1 MIVVFLVDTSASMNQ
16 KFSNGMTLLE
26 CTKSAIE
33 HLVKHMSQVKAPERS
48 GDKFM
53 LVTYDEV
60 SACVKSSLKDPL
72 PHLIKELKILRAND
86 TSNPGPSLSVVFDI
100 INKFRVC
107 QGIDTP
113 AIMNIPGITSAGAE
127 YYMEPFRW
135 DQRLYTLFLEPLI
148 EATDTPFRPGTYV
161 DTIDPQLSL
170 LSQVMGGTNHRV
182 RTLRHLLQAMDCMLG
197 ISKMPPT
204 PNSPQAVLNIYGV
217 TVKFENMLQDPQQP
231 STANHHQLIYI
242 NPNWL
247 NPQSRHQGFFPIPE
261 AFWPDLDAQRPP
273 TRTAQ
278 PTLYYHARD
287 ERNVDIPE
295 RFPFDKYV
303 IAPCPMTQE
312 LLMRPPGSCWPVH
325 IKNSYRIEGF
335 GFPFGFLKANT
346 NKNAVTLTVV
356 AYNYPALFT
365 LLGNLN
371 LTSGRVP
378 TGEWRRD
385 FAEYLSHT
393 PPYYYTAKSELIRVQ
408 SVEPSATADPVV
420 PKKRALCAN
429 AFDVPRSDLVSVLT
443 DLKIAFFKE
452 LQLSSSAALPPTPH
466 NSTIQP
472 SMTSSRA
479 MSTLLPPPRLDALI
493 DSDDLHS
500 LPIADMGIYQDRMQK
515 LQRESLRDPLRDEE
529 SLKSLQ
535 RTMFGNPY
543 KQEKKTLDSEDD
555 EASAGNAS
563 VSSNSSS
570 NGSSWSSILGRKRK
584 PRRRSVSPSPF
595 PIEKIPSLAHSDR
608 SVSGMAQTV
617 YLGQVGTKAPYPL
630 LKIAVQ
636 HGWGKAQSSDDGT
649 EGLGRHMVMHDG
661 EDEDDSDDDF
671 RRAMFN
677 SDEMELDGD
686 DEAARLR
693 ADTPMPGG
701 IGLDDDDENM
711 EDMQSAQ
718 ELIPAPITSVNLE
731 DIKPTNVGSRYH
743 PQDGAVANTLA
754 EGKQIEQQ
762 QGIKED
768 LDHLDGSA
776 KPVFESLVYDPSALM
791 ELQTIPHMIPERASI
806 SAATAAEAGLSNGLG
821 GELGIRQQ
829 NVDGVTGSQ
838 DLMPIAILSPPST
851 TKPSS
856 ISKPDGVVSPDSD
869 AEASSVAIDYGN
881 GAPFLT
887 SRSSKAQITLE
898 PSKTAGDSA
907 LSGPTPTD
915 TIPLATA
922 PSLPP
927 TSVPHEPWP
936 FMKQTHIE
944 FRNSVVKQLKMGP
957 TGEITLL
964 YNESTVLDMIT
975 KVNAASNWT
984 REQKLWAVMGCLA
997 VAKGFRR
1004 MTVVAKLETLQNRRS
1019 TIKMSSPPPPSGQQ
1033 ESLSPSSDKNDLRN
1047 IIRNAKKNQNETV
1060 DATVIGAAV
1069 VLLRDSVGFSQQ
1081 VQENEN
1087 ADVYKR
1093 PAVVATVE
1101 AEAAVLVW
1109 IGVVVYNQPVQEYE
1123 IVQCAVAV
1131 QRENPDRGA
1140 TCAGIKVEAEAT
1152 TAAAAAA
1159 SKMTG
1164 IQPRG
1169 SIVTGAPGKIWT
1181 DVEEAVIKVSAETE
1195 EESRARVPTEL
1206 SKPMAAVVTGGSKLG
1221 APHRGQDIDLNLDL
1235 DPLFD
1240 RGTEATL
1247 TLVEEEGAEDKA
1259 LHQTQRGR
1267 DQHPNNQFRD
1277 QWKNEQRA
1285 GGRGEGR
1292 GDTYIPSRGR
1302 GNDDHRGQRY
1312 ESSDYRRNDSDD
1324 HQRRDDQPYRGG
1336 RRAQAMLPEFSNSRH
1351 EERMAIKFSIWA
1363 PSPTEEELRNRSPSP
1378 DREVK
1383 KKPSK
1388 SKKYDSDAGS
1398 DSDDSTADRKRR
1410 RKSSKKS
1417 KEKRSRSS
1425 RHKSSSGKR
1434 SSGRSS
1440 KRRRRSVTP
1449 SSGSDDD
1456 EKHGRSTRSKR
1467 REDSAS
1473 RSRSRRRDQPV
1484 SAGEDSTAPKNAS
1497 MPTTSADDMEFPDD
1511 MWVEKKVEMPEDDQ
1525 EVGPVPLQLND
1536 GMMNERNYGG
1546 ALLAGEGSAMAA
1558 YVQDG
1563 KRIPRRGEIGLES
1576 NEIEN
1581 YEGVGFVMSGSR
1593 HQRMNAVRV
1602 RKENQVISAE
1612 EKRALLIFNQEEK
1625 IKKDNKIINEM
1636 REMVAS
1642 KLRSTGHSV

>member
-16 KFSNGMTLLE
+16 KFSNGMTVLE

-33 HLVKHMSQVKAPERS
+33 HLVKHLSQVKAPERS
-48 GDKFM
+48 GDKYM

-72 PHLIKELKILRAND
+72 PHLIKELKVLRAND
-86 TSNPGPSLSVVFDI
+86 TSNPGPSLSVVFDT
-100 INKFRVC
+100 INKYRVC

-197 ISKMPPT
+197 ISKIPPI

-231 STANHHQLIYI
+231 STVNHHQLIYI

-261 AFWPDLDAQRPP
+261 AFWPDVDAQRPP

-295 RFPFDKYV
+295 HFPFDKYV
-303 IAPCPMTQE
+303 VAPCPMTQE
-312 LLMRPPGSCWPVH
+312 LLMRPPGACWPVH

-371 LTSGRVP
+371 LTSSRVP
-378 TGEWRRD
+378 TAEWRRD

-393 PPYYYTAKSELIRVQ
+393 PSYYYTPLRHALSRMGLENVVPLEQGVLSPAIQKIIRRNKAQAKSELIRVQ
-408 SVEPSATADPVV
+408 SIEPSAIADPVV

-443 DLKIAFFKE
+443 DLKKTFFKE

-466 NSTIQP
+466 SSTVP
-472 SMTSSRA
+472 PLLASARA
-479 MSTLLPPPRLDALI
+479 ASTLLPTPRLDALL

-543 KQEKKTLDSEDD
+543 KQEKKALESEDD

-563 VSSNSSS
+563 ISTNSSS
-570 NGSSWSSILGRKRK
+570 NGSSWSSILGRRRK

-595 PIEKIPSLAHSDR
+595 PIEKVPSLAHSDR

-617 YLGQVGTKAPYPL
+617 FLGQAGTKAPYPL

-636 HGWGKAQSSDDGT
+636 HGWGKAQQSDDGT
-649 EGLGRHMVMHDG
+649 ESLVRHMVMHDG

-701 IGLDDDDENM
+701 IGLDDDDESM
-711 EDMQSAQ
+711 EEMQNAQ
-718 ELIPAPITSVNLE
+718 EMIPAPITPVNLE
-731 DIKPTNVGSRYH
+731 DVKPTNIDSRYH

-768 LDHLDGSA
+768 LDHLSGSA
-776 KPVFESLVYDPSALM
+776 KPVFESLVYDPTALM
-791 ELQTIPHMIPERASI
+791 ELQTIPNTIPERASI
-806 SAATAAEAGLSNGLG
+806 PPTTVAGVSDRLNGLNS
-821 GELGIRQQ
+821 ELGIHQQ

-838 DLMPIAILSPPST
+838 DLVPIAILSPPST
-851 TKPSS
+851 A
-856 ISKPDGVVSPDSD
+856 KPDGIIPPDSE
-869 AEASSVAIDYGN
+869 AEATSAAIDYGN

-887 SRSSKAQITLE
+887 PRSSKVQITLE
-898 PSKTAGDSA
+898 SSKTASDSV
-907 LSGPTPTD
+907 LSSATSTD

-922 PSLPP
+922 PSLPL
-927 TSVPHEPWP
+927 TSVPHKPQP

-957 TGEITLL
+957 RL
-964 YNESTVLDMIT
+964 YSESTVLDMIA
-975 KVNAASNWT
+975 KVNVASNWT

-1004 MTVVAKLETLQNRRS
+1004 MTVVAKLETLQN
-1019 TIKMSSPPPPSGQQ
+1019 
-1033 ESLSPSSDKNDLRN
+1033 SLN
-1047 IIRNAKKNQNETV
+1047 
-1060 DATVIGAAV
+1060 
-1069 VLLRDSVGFSQQ
+1069 
-1081 VQENEN
+1081 
-1087 ADVYKR
+1087 
-1093 PAVVATVE
+1093 
-1101 AEAAVLVW
+1101 
-1109 IGVVVYNQPVQEYE
+1109 
-1123 IVQCAVAV
+1123 
-1131 QRENPDRGA
+1131 
-1140 TCAGIKVEAEAT
+1140 
-1152 TAAAAAA
+1152 
-1159 SKMTG
+1159 
-1164 IQPRG
+1164 
-1169 SIVTGAPGKIWT
+1169 
-1181 DVEEAVIKVSAETE
+1181 
-1195 EESRARVPTEL
+1195 
-1206 SKPMAAVVTGGSKLG
+1206 
-1221 APHRGQDIDLNLDL
+1221 
-1235 DPLFD
+1235 
-1240 RGTEATL
+1240 
-1247 TLVEEEGAEDKA
+1247 
-1259 LHQTQRGR
+1259 
-1267 DQHPNNQFRD
+1267 
-1277 QWKNEQRA
+1277 
-1285 GGRGEGR
+1285 
-1292 GDTYIPSRGR
+1292 
-1302 GNDDHRGQRY
+1302 
-1312 ESSDYRRNDSDD
+1312 
-1324 HQRRDDQPYRGG
+1324 
-1336 RRAQAMLPEFSNSRH
+1336 
-1351 EERMAIKFSIWA
+1351 
-1363 PSPTEEELRNRSPSP
+1363 
-1378 DREVK
+1378 
-1383 KKPSK
+1383 
-1388 SKKYDSDAGS
+1388 
-1398 DSDDSTADRKRR
+1398 
-1410 RKSSKKS
+1410 
-1417 KEKRSRSS
+1417 
-1425 RHKSSSGKR
+1425 
-1434 SSGRSS
+1434 
-1440 KRRRRSVTP
+1440 
-1449 SSGSDDD
+1449 
-1456 EKHGRSTRSKR
+1456 
-1467 REDSAS
+1467 
-1473 RSRSRRRDQPV
+1473 
-1484 SAGEDSTAPKNAS
+1484 
-1497 MPTTSADDMEFPDD
+1497 
-1511 MWVEKKVEMPEDDQ
+1511 
-1525 EVGPVPLQLND
+1525 
-1536 GMMNERNYGG
+1536 
-1546 ALLAGEGSAMAA
+1546 
-1558 YVQDG
+1558 
-1563 KRIPRRGEIGLES
+1563 
-1576 NEIEN
+1576 
-1581 YEGVGFVMSGSR
+1581 
-1593 HQRMNAVRV
+1593 
-1602 RKENQVISAE
+1602 
-1612 EKRALLIFNQEEK
+1612 
-1625 IKKDNKIINEM
+1625 
-1636 REMVAS
+1636 
-1642 KLRSTGHSV
+1642 